1 MRGGARSL
9 CVGLALLA
17 MMVPAPLRAQPS
29 GYMFQQPTL
38 TGDWFGVRNR
48 IEDHGVLVGGA
59 EIVEVLG
66 SPNGRKS
73 GIEFDGRFELFANV
87 DLDTAL
93 GWRGAIF
100 HANAYQI
107 HGDGLS
113 SKDLRNLL
121 TVSNIEALPATR
133 LFGLW
138 IQQSLL
144 GDTVSLRIGQ
154 IAADD
159 EFFVSQ
165 YASLLINST
174 FGWPS
179 IMGVNLPGGGPAYPS
194 ARPGIRAKVA
204 ATSALVFSAA
214 AFSSDAKN
222 DRDGLG
228 FQIGD
233 DVLLIGEAAY
243 SADVADLPGS
253 LKLGA
258 WHHSARFA
266 DQRIDRAGLPLASP
280 ASTGMAAFHRGD
292 FGAYVIAD
300 QLLWRESGT
309 SDRGL
314 AGFVRMSAAPADRN
328 LIDFHFDGGLTY
340 SGLLPGRQSDL
351 AGVGLSYER
360 ISSER
365 RGFSKDVRAVTGV
378 SLPLPD
384 FELAVELS
392 YQAQLAPWWIVQPDL
407 QIIVHPGARLT
418 AATEDEAVVLGLRTG
433 ISF

>member
-9 CVGLALLA
+9 CVGLALFA

-48 IEDHGVLVGGA
+48 LEDHGVLVGGA

-73 GIEFDGRFELFANV
+73 GTEFDGRFELFANV

-121 TVSNIEALPATR
+121 TVSNIEAQPATR

-214 AFSSDAKN
+214 AFCSYTKN

-243 SADVADLPGS
+243 SADIADLPGS

-266 DQRIDRAGLPLASP
+266 DQRVDRAGLPLASP
-280 ASTGMAAFHRGD
+280 AST
-292 FGAYVIAD
+292 
-300 QLLWRESGT
+300 
-309 SDRGL
+309 
-314 AGFVRMSAAPADRN
+314 

-360 ISSER
+360 ISRER
-365 RGFSKDVRAVTGV
+365 RGYSEDVRAVTGV

-418 AATEDEAVVLGLRTG
+418 AAKEDDAVVLGLRTG